1 MVNTIIDK
9 QNNNDTDN
17 TDNTNNNDSSNID
30 DEDNSDGEVI
40 SNSLLESSEESSS
53 KNKIEQTTES
63 NTTDSQEETIDSTN
77 IEEIK
82 ESSKEDQQT
91 NLLEGGSKDDDGD
104 DDGDDDKFDKFDNYE
119 YKINYLVTDDEKL
132 INPENVFKQADIY
145 IKNYNSPELT
155 KYNKE
160 FKQLYQ
166 KYSDRKFIIKNIII
180 KNNDSKTLKNKII
193 VMKND
198 KTEKIVYTLT
208 KPNYFYY
215 NKDNSIYKLKL
226 QISNAR
232 TELLY
237 KYEQLIA
244 KLNVTPEDKTQFEKE
259 RTNFIELLETYYTYT
274 LYHNKINKI
283 NNTSTSSSTS
293 TNNTTSTSTNNTT
306 SNANINTVT
315 NIVKNTK
322 TNIILQKPL
331 TLYKEKIDTDKT
343 ILNSNIYSIDTTTV
357 ETINKLNSDNLVQYN
372 DIILTLSSKQDK
384 PTNKDTSKDK
394 KINEAIKSY
403 IDNKHKITL
412 YNNKIYDSTDVQD
425 KYIDYI
431 ILDLPK

>member
-9 QNNNDTDN
+9 QNNYHYHDDNDDH
-17 TDNTNNNDSSNID
+17 DVHD
-30 DEDNSDGEVI
+30 DHDNSDGEVI

-53 KNKIEQTTES
+53 KNKIEQ
-63 NTTDSQEETIDSTN
+63 NDTTDSQEETIDSTN

-91 NLLEGGSKDDDGD
+91 KLLEGGSKNGDDG

-119 YKINYLVTDDEKL
+119 YKIDYLVNDDEKL

-198 KTEKIVYTLT
+198 KTDKIVYTLT

-283 NNTSTSSSTS
+283 TNTSTSSS
-293 TNNTTSTSTNNTT
+293 TSTSTNNTT

-322 TNIILQKPL
+322 TNIMLQKPL
-331 TLYKEKIDTDKT
+331 ILYKEKIDTDKT

-384 PTNKDTSKDK
+384 PNSKDSSKDTSKDK

>member
-9 QNNNDTDN
+9 QNNNNDNDTDN
-17 TDNTNNNDSSNID
+17 KID
-30 DEDNSDGEVI
+30 FEDDYDNSDGEVI

-53 KNKIEQTTES
+53 KNKIEQ
-63 NTTDSQEETIDSTN
+63 NDTTDSQEETIDSTN
-77 IEEIK
+77 IKEIK

-91 NLLEGGSKDDDGD
+91 KLLEGGSKDDGRD
-104 DDGDDDKFDKFDNYE
+104 DDGDDDKFDNYE
-119 YKINYLVTDDEKL
+119 YKIDYLVTDDEKL
-132 INPENVFKQADIY
+132 INPENVFKQTDIY

-180 KNNDSKTLKNKII
+180 KNNDSKTFKNKII

-283 NNTSTSSSTS
+283 TNTSTSSS
-293 TNNTTSTSTNNTT
+293 TSTSTNNTT

-331 TLYKEKIDTDKT
+331 ILYKEKIDTDKT

-384 PTNKDTSKDK
+384 PNSKDTSKDK

-403 IDNKHKITL
+403 IDNKHKLTL